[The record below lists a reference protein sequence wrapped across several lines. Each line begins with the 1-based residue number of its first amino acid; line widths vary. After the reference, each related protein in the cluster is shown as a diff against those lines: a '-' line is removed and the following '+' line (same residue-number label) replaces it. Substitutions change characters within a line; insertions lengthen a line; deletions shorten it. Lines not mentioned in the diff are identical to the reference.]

1 MTALRGVTR
10 VLLLTPGVGGADGI
24 SMLSRQYVQALSAL
38 SRDAGA
44 TLEVWS
50 LADSARPDVLPPG
63 TVFSGAGGRRW
74 RFAARSLMAGGVGPH
89 TRVIV
94 LHAHLLP
101 VTLPLSLRGAR
112 VVAVL
117 IGVEVW
123 GPIGRAVRCALRRA
137 WRVLAISRV
146 TRVRFR
152 DAHPELAGLEVRVCE
167 PAVPAAC
174 EVTPDVGLPVEP
186 WAPGPAALI
195 VGRMAAGERYKGH
208 DALIEVWPDVRAK
221 VPGATLLVV
230 GTGDD
235 EARLRQKATALTG
248 AGVVFAGMLPPA
260 RLVAAYREAAFFAMP
275 SSGEGF
281 GLVYLEAMQMGKA
294 CLAAPGAAE
303 EIVEDGVSGVI
314 VDPADRPALVAAL
327 VRLFTDVGWRET
339 LGMAGRR
346 IVQARFTPAHLAARL
361 GSSLGEGGP

>member
-10 VLLLTPGVGGADGI
+10 LLLLTPGVGGADGI
-24 SMLSRQYVQALSAL
+24 STLSRQYVQALSAL
-38 SRDAGA
+38 ARDAGA

-50 LADSARPDVLPPG
+50 LADSARPDVLPRE
-63 TVFSGAGGRRW
+63 TAFSGAGGRRW
-74 RFAARSLMAGGVGPH
+74 RFAARSLTAAGIGRH

-101 VTLPLSLRGAR
+101 VTLPLRLRGAR

-123 GPIGRAVRCALRRA
+123 GPIGHAVRCALRRA
-137 WRVLAISRV
+137 WRVLAISRA
-146 TRVRFR
+146 TRDRFR

-167 PAVPAAC
+167 PAAPVAWEMRSDVPAPA
-174 EVTPDVGLPVEP
+174 EP
-186 WAPGPAALI
+186 WPPGPTALI
-195 VGRMAAGERYKGH
+195 VGRMAVDERYKGH
-208 DALIEVWPDVRAK
+208 DALIEVWPEVRAQ
-221 VPGATLLVV
+221 VPDATLLVV

-235 EARLRQKATALTG
+235 EVRLRQKANALAG
-248 AGVVFAGMLPPA
+248 AGVRFTGMLPPA
-260 RLVAAYREAAFFAMP
+260 RLAAAYRESAFFAMP

-303 EIVEDGVSGVI
+303 EVVEDGVSGVI
-314 VDPADRPALVAAL
+314 VDPADRPALVLAL
-327 VRLFTDVGWRET
+327 VRLFTDVGWRDA
-339 LGMAGRR
+339 LGVAGRR

-361 GSSLGEGGP
+361 GASLEV